1 MEEFVD
7 FVRKTRESVQN
18 EVDKDADVGLNCVEE
33 ENLNESFSIV
43 VIPPI
48 PQRKEDNEEVD
59 DGNREIDCKFE
70 YRSKKSHSKSWRK
83 RDNREKK
90 NGIKYL

>member
-7 FVRKTRESVQN
+7 FVRKTRESVQH

-33 ENLNESFSIV
+33 ENLDESLSIS

-59 DGNREIDCKFE
+59 NRDCEIDCKFE
-70 YRSKKSHSKSWRK
+70 
-83 RDNREKK
+83 
-90 NGIKYL
+90 

>member
-7 FVRKTRESVQN
+7 FVRKTRESVQH

-33 ENLNESFSIV
+33 EDLDESLSIV

-59 DGNREIDCKFE
+59 NRDREIDCKFE
-70 YRSKKSHSKSWRK
+70 
-83 RDNREKK
+83 
-90 NGIKYL
+90 

>member
-7 FVRKTRESVQN
+7 FVRKTRESVQH

-33 ENLNESFSIV
+33 EDLDESLSIS

-59 DGNREIDCKFE
+59 DGNRKIDCKFE